1 MNEKLTMNINL
12 VGKEPCHEPD
22 KCVVEKAIPIPH
34 SEFKKLNSKLLEPN
48 YYISKY
54 KELMLEADGIN
65 HCILL
70 YDKSSGDG
78 LLVNS
83 EGCSYARYSQYIP
96 HAKDIVEAHGHTSAL
111 SELKTEID
119 KNISEWLENN
129 RTSGNLCV
137 KPKELFN
144 TPEMG
149 NILFKYVLESLQN
162 RPEILS
168 CTKENGSVRAEM
180 RTLSETKLY
189 CPLKIIA
196 DCHGSSDDMYETPS
210 SCCKNYMDNINK
222 KIQQSF
228 DYDEQERGLVTWCD
242 DEDITRKVFSAMPS
256 VEGRDDDL
264 YGCILLEHF
273 GDLDKADLV
282 SVSDYISGQLSDAW
296 GESFEQY
303 EISTKDEDIYVSFWN
318 MDDEYFLKPESEVFP
333 EPNYEMKFGG

>member
-1 MNEKLTMNINL
+1 MSNKLTLNINL

-34 SEFKKLNSKLLEPN
+34 SEFEKINSKLLEPN
-48 YYISKY
+48 YYVEIY
-54 KELMLEADGIN
+54 KDLMLEADGIN

-96 HAKDIVEAHGHTSAL
+96 HAKNIVETHGHTAAL
-111 SELKTEID
+111 SELKSEID

-129 RTSGNLCV
+129 RTYGNLSV

-149 NILFKYVLESLQN
+149 NILAKYVLESLQN

-242 DEDITRKVFSAMPS
+242 DTDITRKVFSAMPS
-256 VEGRDDDL
+256 VEVRDDEL
-264 YGCILLEHF
+264 YGCVLLKHF

-282 SVSDYISGQLSDAW
+282 SVSKYISGQLSDGW
-296 GESFEQY
+296 GESFEQH
-303 EISTKDEDIYVSFWN
+303 EISTRDEDIYVSFWN

>member
-1 MNEKLTMNINL
+1 MNEKLTLNINL
-12 VGKEPCHEPD
+12 AGKEPCHEPD
-22 KCVVEKAIPIPH
+22 ECVVEKIIPISH
-34 SEFKKLNSKLLEPN
+34 SEFEKLNSKLLEPN

-83 EGCSYARYSQYIP
+83 EGFGYARYSQYIP
-96 HAKDIVEAHGHTSAL
+96 HAKDIVEAHGHTAAL
-111 SELKTEID
+111 SELKSEID
-119 KNISEWLENN
+119 KNTSEWLENN
-129 RTSGNLCV
+129 RTFGSLCV
-137 KPKELFN
+137 HANELFN
-144 TPEMG
+144 TPEIE
-149 NILFKYVLESLQN
+149 NILAKYVSETLQN

-168 CTKENGSVRAEM
+168 CTDGNGFIEAEM
-180 RTLSETKLY
+180 RTLSETRLY

-210 SCCKNYMDNINK
+210 SCCKKYMDNINK

-242 DEDITRKVFSAMPS
+242 DNDITQKVFSAKPF
-256 VEGRDDDL
+256 VEVRDGDL
-264 YGCILLEHF
+264 YGCVLLKHF

-296 GESFEQY
+296 GEGFEQH
-303 EISTKDEDIYVSFWN
+303 EISIGDEDIYVSFWN

>member
-1 MNEKLTMNINL
+1 MNEKLTVNINL

-34 SEFKKLNSKLLEPN
+34 SEFKKINSKLLEPN

-83 EGCSYARYSQYIP
+83 EGCGYARYSQYIP
-96 HAKDIVEAHGHTSAL
+96 HAKDIVEAHGHTAAL
-111 SELKTEID
+111 SELKSEID

-129 RTSGNLCV
+129 RTCGNLSV

-149 NILFKYVLESLQN
+149 YILAKYVFESLQN

-180 RTLSETKLY
+180 RTLSETRLY
-189 CPLKIIA
+189 CPLKITVDDHDDSA
-196 DCHGSSDDMYETPS
+196 DLYESP
-210 SCCKNYMDNINK
+210 SCCYTEYEDKINE
-222 KIQQSF
+222 KIRQSF
-228 DYDEQERGLVTWCD
+228 DYDENERGLVTWCD
-242 DEDITRKVFSAMPS
+242 DKDITQKVFSAKPF
-256 VEGRDDDL
+256 VEVRDGDL
-264 YGCILLEHF
+264 YGCVLLKHF

-282 SVSDYISGQLSDAW
+282 SVSDYISGQLSDGW
-296 GESFEQY
+296 GEGFEQH
-303 EISTKDEDIYVSFWN
+303 EISAGDEDIYVSFWN
-318 MDDEYFLKPESEVFP
+318 IGDEYFLKPESEAFP

>member
-12 VGKEPCHEPD
+12 VRKEPCHEPD
-22 KCVVEKAIPIPH
+22 KCVVEKAMPITP
-34 SEFKKLNSKLLEPN
+34 SEFKNINSKLLEPN

-54 KELMLEADGIN
+54 KELMLEADGIK

-83 EGCSYARYSQYIP
+83 EGFGYARYSQYIP
-96 HAKDIVEAHGHTSAL
+96 HAKDIVEAHGHTAAL

-129 RTSGNLCV
+129 RTSGNLSV

-149 NILFKYVLESLQN
+149 NILAKYVLESLQN

-189 CPLKIIA
+189 CPLKITVDNHDGSA
-196 DCHGSSDDMYETPS
+196 DLYETPS
-210 SCCKNYMDNINK
+210 NYYTEYEDKINK

-228 DYDEQERGLVTWCD
+228 DYDEQERGLLTWCD
-242 DEDITRKVFSAMPS
+242 DEDITRKVFSAKPF
-256 VEGRDDDL
+256 VEVRDGDM
-264 YGCILLEHF
+264 YGCVLLEHF

-282 SVSDYISGQLSDAW
+282 SVSDYISGQFSDGW
-296 GESFEQY
+296 GEGFEQH
-303 EISTKDEDIYVSFWN
+303 EISIGDKDIYVSFWN
-318 MDDEYFLKPESEVFP
+318 MDYEYFLKPESEVFP

>member
-1 MNEKLTMNINL
+1 MNEKLTLNIPL
-12 VGKEPCHEPD
+12 MGKEPCHGPD

-34 SEFKKLNSKLLEPN
+34 SEFEKINSKLLEPN
-48 YYISKY
+48 YYVEIY
-54 KELMLEADGIN
+54 KDLMLEADGIN

-83 EGCSYARYSQYIP
+83 EGCGYARYSQYIP
-96 HAKDIVEAHGHTSAL
+96 HAKDIVEAHGHTAAL

-129 RTSGNLCV
+129 RTYGNLSV

-144 TPEMG
+144 TPEY
-149 NILFKYVLESLQN
+149 ILESLQN
-162 RPEILS
+162 SPEILS

-189 CPLKIIA
+189 CPLKITV
-196 DCHGSSDDMYETPS
+196 DNHDDSVDMYETPS
-210 SCCKNYMDNINK
+210 HYYTEYEDKINK

-242 DEDITRKVFSAMPS
+242 DKDITQKIFSAKPF
-256 VEGRDDDL
+256 VEVRNGDL
-264 YGCILLEHF
+264 YGCVLLRHVAA
-273 GDLDKADLV
+273 LDKADLV
-282 SVSDYISGQLSDAW
+282 SVSDYISGQLSDGW
-296 GESFEQY
+296 GESYEQH
-303 EISTKDEDIYVSFWN
+303 EISIGDEDIYVSFWSSG
-318 MDDEYFLKPESEVFP
+318 DEYFLKPESEVFP
-333 EPNYEMKFGG
+333 KPNYEMKFGG

>member
-1 MNEKLTMNINL
+1 MNEKLTLNIPL
-12 VGKEPCHEPD
+12 MGKEPCHEPD
-22 KCVVEKAIPIPH
+22 KCVVEKAIPISH
-34 SEFKKLNSKLLEPN
+34 SEFENINSKLLERN
-48 YYISKY
+48 YHIAQY

-70 YDKSSGDG
+70 YDRSSGDG

-83 EGCSYARYSQYIP
+83 EGCGYARYSQYIP
-96 HAKDIVEAHGHTSAL
+96 HAKDIVEAHGHTAAL
-111 SELKTEID
+111 SELKSEID

-149 NILFKYVLESLQN
+149 NILSKYVLESLQN

-180 RTLSETKLY
+180 RTLSETRLY
-189 CPLKIIA
+189 CPLKITVDGHDGSA
-196 DCHGSSDDMYETPS
+196 DLYETPS
-210 SCCKNYMDNINK
+210 HYYTEYEDKINK

-228 DYDEQERGLVTWCD
+228 DYDEQERGLLTWCD

-256 VEGRDDDL
+256 VEVRDDDL
-264 YGCILLEHF
+264 YGCVLLRHF
-273 GDLDKADLV
+273 GDLDKSDLV
-282 SVSDYISGQLSDAW
+282 SVSDYISGQLSDGW
-296 GESFEQY
+296 GEGFEQH
-303 EISTKDEDIYVSFWN
+303 EISIGDEDIYVSFWSSG
-318 MDDEYFLKPESEVFP
+318 DEHFLKPESEVFQQQDF
-333 EPNYEMKFGG
+333 EMRM

>member
-1 MNEKLTMNINL
+1 MSNKLTLNIPL
-12 VGKEPCHEPD
+12 MGKEPCHEPD

-34 SEFKKLNSKLLEPN
+34 SEFKKINSKLLEPN

-83 EGCSYARYSQYIP
+83 EGFGYARYSQYIP
-96 HAKDIVEAHGHTSAL
+96 HAKDIVEAHGHTAAL

-129 RTSGNLCV
+129 RTSGNLSV

-149 NILFKYVLESLQN
+149 NILAKYVLESLQN

-189 CPLKIIA
+189 CPLKITV
-196 DCHGSSDDMYETPS
+196 DNHDGSADMYETPS
-210 SCCKNYMDNINK
+210 HYYAEYEDKINK
-222 KIQQSF
+222 
-228 DYDEQERGLVTWCD
+228 
-242 DEDITRKVFSAMPS
+242 
-256 VEGRDDDL
+256 
-264 YGCILLEHF
+264 
-273 GDLDKADLV
+273 
-282 SVSDYISGQLSDAW
+282 
-296 GESFEQY
+296 
-303 EISTKDEDIYVSFWN
+303 
-318 MDDEYFLKPESEVFP
+318 
-333 EPNYEMKFGG
+333 

>member
-1 MNEKLTMNINL
+1 MSNKLTLNINL

-22 KCVVEKAIPIPH
+22 KCVVEKAIPISH
-34 SEFKKLNSKLLEPN
+34 SEFEKINSKLLERN
-48 YYISKY
+48 YHIAQY

-83 EGCSYARYSQYIP
+83 EGFGYARYSQYIP
-96 HAKDIVEAHGHTSAL
+96 HAKDIVEAHGHTAAL

-149 NILFKYVLESLQN
+149 NILSKYVLESLQS

-210 SCCKNYMDNINK
+210 SCCKKYMDNINK

-256 VEGRDDDL
+256 VEVRDDDL
-264 YGCILLEHF
+264 YGCVLLRHF
-273 GDLDKADLV
+273 GDLDKSDLV
-282 SVSDYISGQLSDAW
+282 SVSKYISGQLSDGW
-296 GESFEQY
+296 GESFEQH
-303 EISTKDEDIYVSFWN
+303 EISTRDEDIYVSFWN

>member
-1 MNEKLTMNINL
+1 MSNKLTLNISL
-12 VGKEPCHEPD
+12 MGKEPCHEPD

-70 YDKSSGDG
+70 YDRSSGDG

-83 EGCSYARYSQYIP
+83 EGCGYARYSQYIP
-96 HAKDIVEAHGHTSAL
+96 HAKDIVEAHGHTAAL

-129 RTSGNLCV
+129 RIYGNLSV

-149 NILFKYVLESLQN
+149 NILSKYILESLQN

-168 CTKENGSVRAEM
+168 CTKE
-180 RTLSETKLY
+180 TPT
-189 CPLKIIA
+189 PL
-196 DCHGSSDDMYETPS
+196 
-210 SCCKNYMDNINK
+210 
-222 KIQQSF
+222 
-228 DYDEQERGLVTWCD
+228 
-242 DEDITRKVFSAMPS
+242 FSATA
-256 VEGRDDDL
+256 VR
-264 YGCILLEHF
+264 
-273 GDLDKADLV
+273 
-282 SVSDYISGQLSDAW
+282 
-296 GESFEQY
+296 ESH
-303 EISTKDEDIYVSFWN
+303 TC
-318 MDDEYFLKPESEVFP
+318 
-333 EPNYEMKFGG
+333 

>member
-1 MNEKLTMNINL
+1 MSNKLTLNINL

-22 KCVVEKAIPIPH
+22 KCVVEKAIPITP
-34 SEFKKLNSKLLEPN
+34 SEFKNINSKLLGPN

-83 EGCSYARYSQYIP
+83 EGCGYARYSQYIP
-96 HAKDIVEAHGHTSAL
+96 HAKDIVEAHGHTAAL
-111 SELKTEID
+111 SELKSEID
-119 KNISEWLENN
+119 KNISKWLENN
-129 RTSGNLCV
+129 RTYGNLSV

-149 NILFKYVLESLQN
+149 NILSKYVLESLQN

-180 RTLSETKLY
+180 RTLSETRLY
-189 CPLKIIA
+189 CPLKITVDNHDDSA
-196 DCHGSSDDMYETPS
+196 DLYETPS
-210 SCCKNYMDNINK
+210 HYYTEYEDKINK

-242 DEDITRKVFSAMPS
+242 DNDITQKVFSAKPF
-256 VEGRDDDL
+256 VEVRDGDL
-264 YGCILLEHF
+264 YGCVLLKHF

-282 SVSDYISGQLSDAW
+282 SVSDYISGQLSDGNA
-296 GESFEQY
+296 
-303 EISTKDEDIYVSFWN
+303 K
-318 MDDEYFLKPESEVFP
+318 FLL
-333 EPNYEMKFGG
+333 M

>member
-1 MNEKLTMNINL
+1 MSNKLTLNINL
-12 VGKEPCHEPD
+12 AGKEPCHEPD
-22 KCVVEKAIPIPH
+22 KCVVEKIIPISH
-34 SEFKKLNSKLLEPN
+34 SEFEKLNSKLLEPN

-83 EGCSYARYSQYIP
+83 EGFGYARYSQYIP
-96 HAKDIVEAHGHTSAL
+96 HAKDIVEAHGHTAAL

-119 KNISEWLENN
+119 KNTSEWLENN
-129 RTSGNLCV
+129 RTFGSLCV
-137 KPKELFN
+137 HANEFFN

-149 NILFKYVLESLQN
+149 NILSKYVLESLQN

-168 CTKENGSVRAEM
+168 CTEENGSVRAEM

-210 SCCKNYMDNINK
+210 SCCKKYMDNINK

-256 VEGRDDDL
+256 VEVRDDEL
-264 YGCILLEHF
+264 YGCVLLRHF
-273 GDLDKADLV
+273 GDLDKSDLV
-282 SVSDYISGQLSDAW
+282 SVSKYISGQLSDGW
-296 GESFEQY
+296 GESFEQH

>member
-1 MNEKLTMNINL
+1 MNEKLTLNIPL
-12 VGKEPCHEPD
+12 MGKESCHEPD

-48 YYISKY
+48 YYVEIY
-54 KELMLEADGIN
+54 KDLMLEADGIN

-111 SELKTEID
+111 SELKSEID

-144 TPEMG
+144 TPEIE
-149 NILFKYVLESLQN
+149 NILAKYVSEALQN

-168 CTKENGSVRAEM
+168 CTEGNGFIEAEM
-180 RTLSETKLY
+180 RTLSETRLY
-189 CPLKIIA
+189 CPLKITVNNHDDSA
-196 DCHGSSDDMYETPS
+196 DLYETPS
-210 SCCKNYMDNINK
+210 HYYTEYEDKINK

-242 DEDITRKVFSAMPS
+242 DEDITRKVFSAKPF
-256 VEGRDDDL
+256 VEVRGGDL
-264 YGCILLEHF
+264 YGCVLLEHY
-273 GDLDKADLV
+273 GDLEKADLV
-282 SVSDYISGQLSDAW
+282 SVSDYISGQLSDGW
-296 GESFEQY
+296 GEGFEQH
-303 EISTKDEDIYVSFWN
+303 EISIGDEDIYVSFW
-318 MDDEYFLKPESEVFP
+318 DSGDEYFLKLESEAFP
-333 EPNYEMKFGG
+333 EPNYEIKLGG

>member
-34 SEFKKLNSKLLEPN
+34 SEFEKINSKLLEPN

-78 LLVNS
+78 FLVNS
-83 EGCSYARYSQYIP
+83 EGCGYARYSQYIP
-96 HAKDIVEAHGHTSAL
+96 HAKDIVEAHGHTAAL
-111 SELKTEID
+111 SELKSEID

-129 RTSGNLCV
+129 RTCGNLSV

-149 NILFKYVLESLQN
+149 NILAKYVLESLQN

-180 RTLSETKLY
+180 RTLSETRLY
-189 CPLKIIA
+189 CPLKITVDGHDDSA
-196 DCHGSSDDMYETPS
+196 DLYETPS
-210 SCCKNYMDNINK
+210 HYYTEYEDKINK

-242 DEDITRKVFSAMPS
+242 DKDITQKVFSAKPF
-256 VEGRDDDL
+256 VEVRDDDL
-264 YGCILLEHF
+264 YGCVLLKHF

-282 SVSDYISGQLSDAW
+282 SVSDYISGQLSDGW
-296 GESFEQY
+296 GESYEQH
-303 EISTKDEDIYVSFWN
+303 EISIGDEDIYVSFW
-318 MDDEYFLKPESEVFP
+318 DSSDEYFLKPESEVFP

>member
-1 MNEKLTMNINL
+1 MSNKLTLNINL
-12 VGKEPCHEPD
+12 AGKEPCHEPD
-22 KCVVEKAIPIPH
+22 KCVVEKAIPISH
-34 SEFKKLNSKLLEPN
+34 SEFEKLNSKLLEAN
-48 YYISKY
+48 YYVEIY
-54 KELMLEADGIN
+54 KDLMLEADGIN

-83 EGCSYARYSQYIP
+83 EGCGYARYSQYIP
-96 HAKDIVEAHGHTSAL
+96 HAKDIVEAHGHTAAL
-111 SELKTEID
+111 SELKAEID

-129 RTSGNLCV
+129 RTYGNLSV

-149 NILFKYVLESLQN
+149 NILSRYVLESLQN

-168 CTKENGSVRAEM
+168 CTKENCYVRAEM

-196 DCHGSSDDMYETPS
+196 DCHGSSDDMYEIPS

-242 DEDITRKVFSAMPS
+242 DTDITRKVFSAMPS
-256 VEGRDDDL
+256 VEVRDDDL
-264 YGCILLEHF
+264 YGCVLLKHF
-273 GDLDKADLV
+273 GDLDKSDLV
-282 SVSDYISGQLSDAW
+282 SVSKYISGQLSDGW
-296 GESFEQY
+296 GESFEQH
-303 EISTKDEDIYVSFWN
+303 EISTRDEDIYVSFWN

>member
-1 MNEKLTMNINL
+1 MSNKLTLNINL
-12 VGKEPCHEPD
+12 AGKEPCHEPD

-34 SEFKKLNSKLLEPN
+34 SEFEKISSKLLEPN

-83 EGCSYARYSQYIP
+83 EGCRYARYSQYIP
-96 HAKDIVEAHGHTSAL
+96 HAKDIVETHGHTAAL
-111 SELKTEID
+111 SELKSEID

-129 RTSGNLCV
+129 RTCGNLSV

-149 NILFKYVLESLQN
+149 NILSKYVLESLQN

-180 RTLSETKLY
+180 RTLSETRLY
-189 CPLKIIA
+189 CPLKITVDNHDDSA
-196 DCHGSSDDMYETPS
+196 DLYETPS
-210 SCCKNYMDNINK
+210 HYYTEYEDKINK

-242 DEDITRKVFSAMPS
+242 DEDITRKVFSAKPF
-256 VEGRDDDL
+256 VEVRNGDL
-264 YGCILLEHF
+264 YGCVLLKHF

-282 SVSDYISGQLSDAW
+282 SVSDYISGQLSDGW
-296 GESFEQY
+296 GESYEQH
-303 EISTKDEDIYVSFWN
+303 EISIGDEDIYVSFW
-318 MDDEYFLKPESEVFP
+318 DSSDEYFLKPESEVFP